1 MKAMLC
7 SPSLYFEVKCF
18 QAYEVSLLQE
28 LAYQEW
34 LGLFAQDIRY
44 RAPLVYVKDQRQG
57 SLSALTDLML
67 YDDNLETLELRV
79 ARAKSK
85 KAWTEIPPSRLRYFV
100 DPVEINEEQG
110 DLRVSSNLIIYQTR
124 LQREESLFV
133 GHRID
138 RIRRNGDGWKV
149 FDRYAVIDRA
159 VLPSKNLTVFF

>member
-1 MKAMLC
+1 MKTMLC
-7 SPSLYFEVKCF
+7 NPSLYFEVKNF

-28 LAYQEW
+28 LQYQEW
-34 LGLFAQDIRY
+34 LGLFAQDLRY
-44 RAPLVYVKDQRQG
+44 RAPLVYVKDQREG

-67 YDDNLETLELRV
+67 YDDSFETLELRV

-100 DPVEINEEQG
+100 DPVQIEEEPDG
-110 DLRVSSNLIIYQTR
+110 LRVASNLIIYQTR
-124 LQREESLFV
+124 LQREENLFV

-138 RIRRNGDGWKV
+138 RVRRNDDGWKV
-149 FDRYAVIDRA
+149 YDRYAVIDRA